1 MEFFAVFVV
10 IVILGL
16 LGIFFFAN
24 IKDAAE
30 GWKRE
35 VKDTNKPD
43 KKNEREENDTY
54 IDLGSVKENN
64 IAVTFENADSSKT
77 YRVFASESGTVV
89 GRNDLGGG
97 DKCISRTHLTLM
109 CRHGKVI
116 GLVNKAECPV
126 YIQDPESGMGKQV
139 TECFALYDEMLIE
152 IGDSFFIVH
161 IEEQN
166 KPRGKAH
173 EKTKIY
179 RRKAV

>member
-16 LGIFFFAN
+16 LGIFFYGN
-24 IKDAAE
+24 VKDAA
-30 GWKRE
+30 GSWSGE
-35 VKDTNKPD
+35 VKDKNQQD
-43 KKNEREENDTY
+43 KKTENDTY
-54 IDLGSVKENN
+54 IDLGLAKDHR
-64 IAVTFENADSSKT
+64 ITVTFENTDT
-77 YRVFASESGTVV
+77 GNMFRVFASEDGTVV
-89 GRNDLGGG
+89 GRNELGGE

-109 CRHGKVI
+109 SRHGKVI

-126 YIQDPESGMGKQV
+126 YIQDMESGMGKPI

-152 IGDSFFIVH
+152 IGDSFFIIH
-161 IEEQN
+161 LEEQ
-166 KPRGKAH
+166 KRPGGKNH